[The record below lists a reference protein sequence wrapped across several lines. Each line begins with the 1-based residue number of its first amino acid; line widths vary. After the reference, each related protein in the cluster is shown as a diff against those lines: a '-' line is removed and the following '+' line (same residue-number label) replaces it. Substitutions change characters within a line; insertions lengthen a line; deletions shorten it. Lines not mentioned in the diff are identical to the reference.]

1 MQLMQIGGAY
11 FFIYEFGKGSS
22 HCMKPTVIIRI
33 IASILES
40 IWISVNF
47 VNFSNMLN
55 DAHRIAIE
63 FDC

>member
-1 MQLMQIGGAY
+1 
-11 FFIYEFGKGSS
+11 
-22 HCMKPTVIIRI
+22 MKPTVIIRI